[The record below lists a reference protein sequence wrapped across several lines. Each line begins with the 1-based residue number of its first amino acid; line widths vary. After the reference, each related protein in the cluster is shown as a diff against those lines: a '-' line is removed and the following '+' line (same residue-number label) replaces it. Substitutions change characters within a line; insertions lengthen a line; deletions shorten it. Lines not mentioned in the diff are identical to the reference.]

1 MWTQVIEQALNT
13 TRANIRRFGDHIPHV
28 SNGDGKYGLNPNDD
42 WTDGFWTGILWLG
55 YEYSGDPEFHEAA
68 VKSVASFKSRMDNH
82 IVLDHHDIGFL
93 YSLSSKAQWIVEKDE
108 QARAVTIQAADTLMK
123 RWRENIRILQ
133 AWGPKDDPQNGGRI
147 IIDCLLNLPLLY
159 WATEQTGNP
168 RYAEVARIHADQ
180 SLRFLVRGDG
190 SSYHTFYFD
199 QETGDAIR
207 GGTHQGYRDG
217 STWTRGQAWGIY
229 GFALAYRYFR
239 DPEYL
244 AAAKRLAEYF
254 IKHLPEDNVAYWDF
268 DVPQDPTS
276 PRDSSASAIAVC
288 GMLEIAEHLDQA
300 DPARAK
306 LVEAVQLAMKS
317 LTENCFTAG
326 SETEEGFLRHGSYS
340 VRGGASPDD
349 FVIWGD
355 YYFLEALMRLEKGL
369 PGYWYE
375 RT

>member
-1 MWTQVIEQALNT
+1 
-13 TRANIRRFGDHIPHV
+13 
-28 SNGDGKYGLNPNDD
+28 
-42 WTDGFWTGILWLG
+42 
-55 YEYSGDPEFHEAA
+55 
-68 VKSVASFKSRMDNH
+68 
-82 IVLDHHDIGFL
+82 
-93 YSLSSKAQWIVEKDE
+93 
-108 QARAVTIQAADTLMK
+108 MK

-268 DVPQDPTS
+268 DVPQNPTS

-306 LVEAVQLAMKS
+306 LLEAVQLAMKS
-317 LTENCFTAG
+317 LTENYFTAD

-355 YYFLEALMRLEKGL
+355 YYFLEALMRLEKGV